1 MNSNQTFHYQN
12 SILDTEGCLWNSTD
26 PVFSSEPKKSSNSK
40 YTFLSCTNSGAN
52 TDPYQTQFQEPGD
65 IFKLQMQLY
74 GFCKE
79 SQMAEASE
87 QDETTFDTTM
97 IIESQLMNQPHLC
110 EMLPEELPLGAPDL
124 TADFIPDDV
133 TADFG
138 QIGQD
143 EPLQTESEIIEHANG
158 LAQVFS
164 NLRVN
169 ENQEEQKEQPRKLQ

>member
-1 MNSNQTFHYQN
+1 
-12 SILDTEGCLWNSTD
+12 
-26 PVFSSEPKKSSNSK
+26 
-40 YTFLSCTNSGAN
+40 
-52 TDPYQTQFQEPGD
+52 
-65 IFKLQMQLY
+65 
-74 GFCKE
+74 
-79 SQMAEASE
+79 
-87 QDETTFDTTM
+87 
-97 IIESQLMNQPHLC
+97 
-110 EMLPEELPLGAPDL
+110 MLPEELPLGAPDL
-124 TADFIPDDV
+124 TADFISDDV